1 MEQAAGARGL
11 AAQTG
16 YGLPPVALPFFNV
29 HGGHDSWSFAKS
41 VQLLRHVREQVEGAV
56 GVPCVH
62 EIHRGRLTYSPWVRV
77 SSTVLSL
84 MI

>member
-16 YGLPPVALPFFNV
+16 YGLPPVAVPFFNV
-29 HGGHDSWSFAKS
+29 HGGHDSWSRAKS
-41 VQLLRHVREQVEGAV
+41 VQLLRDVREQVEGVV

-77 SSTVLSL
+77 SRAVPAPL
-84 MI
+84 